1 MKSSYKN
8 VLIIYIRYVTVE
20 DVSYFCKTFIL
31 LNDKING
38 FIEKSNRNKYLAL
51 VPTDQSKGTLKQ
63 YKEMWN
69 KVRDPD
75 RSITN
80 NSDDYYKKYMS
91 NLIRMIIYL

>member
-20 DVSYFCKTFIL
+20 DVSYFCKAFIL

-38 FIEKSNRNKYLAL
+38 FIEKSNRNKYFAL
-51 VPTDQSKGTLKQ
+51 VPTDQSKSTLKQ
-63 YKEMWN
+63 YEEMWN
-69 KVRDPD
+69 KVRGPN